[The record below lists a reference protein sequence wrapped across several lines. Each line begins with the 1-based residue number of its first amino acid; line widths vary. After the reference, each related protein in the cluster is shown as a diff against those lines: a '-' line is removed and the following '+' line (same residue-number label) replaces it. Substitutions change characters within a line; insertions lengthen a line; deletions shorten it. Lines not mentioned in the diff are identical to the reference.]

1 MALDRGFDADML
13 PDLRKEVLAQAAAAG
28 MVADR
33 AADVMLAVHE
43 LAANAVRHGAGAGW
57 LAMRVRDGRL
67 ECEVSDAGPPRV
79 DGQGVDGQGVDGQG
93 VDGQGFRTAMAA
105 TRPWP
110 VQRGHGLWLVEAA
123 ADQVSVARGSA
134 GSRVTAVFNLP
145 GPFGESGGQP

>member
-1 MALDRGFDADML
+1 MALDRAFDAETL

-43 LAANAVRHGAGAGW
+43 LAANAVRHGAGAGR

-79 DGQGVDGQGVDGQG
+79 DGQRVDGQGVDGPG
-93 VDGQGFRTAMAA
+93 SRAARATA
-105 TRPWP
+105 RPWP
-110 VQRGHGLWLVEAA
+110 VQRGHGLWLVQAA

-134 GSRVTAVFNLP
+134 GNRVTAVFNLP
-145 GPFGESGGQP
+145 GRFGESGGQP